1 MSLTANFAM
10 PLLHAAQAQKEI
22 THNEALVLIDALLS
36 GVALAT
42 IDDPAALSPEPGQ
55 MWIVGM
61 APVGPW
67 AGQAARIA
75 VYSEGGWRFAPAVEG
90 MCLFDRSAAVMR
102 RYKEGA
108 WTGFPAIAEAA
119 GGSTVDMEA
128 RAVLAEVLA
137 TLRQAGLVAVT

>member
-1 MSLTANFAM
+1 M
-10 PLLHAAQAQKEI
+10 HAAQAQKEI

-55 MWIVGM
+55 MWIVGL

-90 MCLFDRSAAVMR
+90 MCLFDRAAAVMR
-102 RYKEGA
+102 RYAEGA
-108 WTGFPAIAEAA
+108 WTGFPPIAEAV